1 MYDVLIK
8 GGRVIDPAQDLD
20 GEMDVA
26 VSGDKIAAVAAD
38 IPAKESRQVIDA
50 SGKIVTPGLID
61 MHCHCYD
68 GGVKDGLAPD
78 DAGVRQGVTTVV
90 DAGSAGQAIFGG
102 LPKYVIPA
110 SRTTVFCFIHLSSQ
124 GLSLLPELRDWEE
137 IDLEATAE
145 VIEANP
151 GLIKGVKLRLVGN
164 VVAEAGAKV
173 VEMAKKTAGRFG
185 LPIMVHIGDLKK
197 QVPATVTRDFLPLM
211 ERGDIL
217 SHVFTANQGGILRD
231 DGTVMPELREAVERG
246 VALEI
251 ANGRFNFCFEVARK
265 GMAQGIRPAVL
276 STDVTVPSVTGPV
289 YGLTVTMSKFMALGL
304 NLPQMVGM
312 TTINP
317 ARALSIDNRKGSL
330 KPGMDADVSVIEVL
344 SGTWGLKDSAQ
355 ETLKATK
362 LISPVVAVKAGQV
375 IPSAP
380 IAQPTPID

>member
-1 MYDVLIK
+1 
-8 GGRVIDPAQDLD
+8 
-20 GEMDVA
+20 
-26 VSGDKIAAVAAD
+26 
-38 IPAKESRQVIDA
+38 
-50 SGKIVTPGLID
+50 
-61 MHCHCYD
+61 
-68 GGVKDGLAPD
+68 
-78 DAGVRQGVTTVV
+78 
-90 DAGSAGQAIFGG
+90 
-102 LPKYVIPA
+102 
-110 SRTTVFCFIHLSSQ
+110 
-124 GLSLLPELRDWEE
+124 
-137 IDLEATAE
+137 
-145 VIEANP
+145 
-151 GLIKGVKLRLVGN
+151 LRLVGN

-231 DGTVMPELREAVERG
+231 DGTVMPELREALERG
-246 VALEI
+246 VVLEI

-265 GMAQGIRPAVL
+265 GMAQGILPAVL

-304 NLPQMVGM
+304 DLPQMVGM

-317 ARALSIDNRKGSL
+317 ARALSIDDCKGSL

-362 LISPVVAVKAGQV
+362 LISPVMAVKAGQV
-375 IPSAP
+375 ILSEPVAQPAP
-380 IAQPTPID
+380 ID